1 MRVGRVL
8 AAGSAVAMLALAG
21 CGGSGSDSAGGNGGP
36 AARPPATSRPA
47 AAAAV
52 EPAALVRAATART
65 VTASSAKTSM
75 VITGGPGLG
84 SAAVRGTGMFD
95 FKARR
100 GQLTFTIP
108 QLGDIFA
115 VFENGVV
122 YQRFPARYA
131 PTFGGRRWLKV
142 DVAKL
147 GGAGAGGLGGS
158 TQLGGNDPSQGL
170 AYLRAAE
177 TVTDL
182 GPESVRGEPA
192 RHYRAVIDLQKAAAE
207 LPAEARSRIQRLL
220 RESGSPKRPTDVWID
235 AQGRVRKLVYALPK
249 MAGAQGGQAG
259 TVSVEYFGFGTPVP
273 APVLPPASQVLDAG
287 ALLGR

>member
-8 AAGSAVAMLALAG
+8 AAGSVAAVLALAG
-21 CGGSGSDSAGGNGGP
+21 CGGSGSNSTGGGGE
-36 AARPPATSRPA
+36 PPATSRPA

-52 EPAALVRAATART
+52 DPAVLVRAAPART
-65 VTASSAKTSM
+65 ATASSARTSM
-75 VITGGPGLG
+75 VVTGGPGQG
-84 SAAVRGTGMFD
+84 SVAVRGTGVFD

-108 QLGDIFA
+108 QLGEIFA
-115 VFENGVV
+115 VFEDGVV

-131 PTFGGRRWLKV
+131 PTFGGKRWLKV
-142 DVAKL
+142 DAAKL
-147 GGAGAGGLGGS
+147 GGAGAGGLGGT

-170 AYLRAAE
+170 GYLRGAE

-182 GPESVRGEPA
+182 GPGSVRGEPA
-192 RHYRAVIDLQKAAAE
+192 RRYRAVIDLQKAAAG
-207 LPAEARSRIQRLL
+207 LPAEARSRVQRLL
-220 RESGSPKRPTDVWID
+220 RASGSSKLPTDVWID
-235 AQGRVRKLVYALPK
+235 GQGRVRKLVYTLPK
-249 MAGAQGGQAG
+249 AAGAQGGQG
-259 TVSVEYFGFGTPVP
+259 GSVSVEYFGFGTPVP